1 MAIAKPI
8 GRYHTIANCVHD
20 GGRDALVPA
29 ARQKS
34 KEPAV
39 QRASEH
45 VKTFFDQYESNIGGS
60 DPAAIAAQYGES
72 FVFAGP
78 QGAQAVR
85 RDDFVKVLPK
95 RQGFFKSVG
104 LRSSRVV
111 ALEDASVDDRCVLVK
126 AQWRMQFGSAAEPVS
141 AVDVCAT
148 YLLQQQPDGL
158 RIVFQLDHDDLTK
171 RVQELGLA

>member
-1 MAIAKPI
+1 M
-8 GRYHTIANCVHD
+8 
-20 GGRDALVPA
+20 
-29 ARQKS
+29 
-34 KEPAV
+34 
-39 QRASEH
+39 QRGSER
-45 VKTFFDQYESNIGGS
+45 VKAFFDQYELNIGGA

-78 QGAQAVR
+78 QGTQGVR

-95 RQGFFKSVG
+95 RQAFFKSVG

-111 ALEDASVDDRCVLVK
+111 ALEEASFDDRCVLVK
-126 AQWRMQFGSAAEPVS
+126 AQWRLQFGAAAPVS
-141 AVDVCAT
+141 DLDLFAT

-171 RVQELGLA
+171 RVQELGLAESIS

>member
-1 MAIAKPI
+1 M
-8 GRYHTIANCVHD
+8 
-20 GGRDALVPA
+20 
-29 ARQKS
+29 
-34 KEPAV
+34 

-45 VKTFFDQYESNIGGS
+45 VKAFFDQYEANIGGA
-60 DPAAIAAQYGES
+60 DPGAIAAHYGES

-78 QGAQAVR
+78 QGAQAVK

-95 RQGFFKSVG
+95 RQGFFKSAG

-111 ALEDASVDDRCVLVK
+111 ALEEASFDDRCVLVK
-126 AQWRMQFGSAAEPVS
+126 AQWRMQFGSAAAPVS
-141 AVDVCAT
+141 ELDLWAT

-171 RVQELGLA
+171 RVQELGLV

>member
-1 MAIAKPI
+1 
-8 GRYHTIANCVHD
+8 
-20 GGRDALVPA
+20 
-29 ARQKS
+29 
-34 KEPAV
+34 V
-39 QRASEH
+39 QRASER
-45 VKTFFDQYESNIGGS
+45 VKAFFDQYESNIGES

-111 ALEDASVDDRCVLVK
+111 ALEEASFDDRCVLVK
-126 AQWRMQFGSAAEPVS
+126 AQWRMQFGSAAAPVS
-141 AVDVCAT
+141 DLDLFAT

-158 RIVFQLDHDDLTK
+158 RIVFQLDHDDLMK
-171 RVQELGLA
+171 RVQELGLV

>member
-1 MAIAKPI
+1 M
-8 GRYHTIANCVHD
+8 
-20 GGRDALVPA
+20 
-29 ARQKS
+29 
-34 KEPAV
+34 
-39 QRASEH
+39 QRASER
-45 VKTFFDQYESNIGGS
+45 VKAFFHQYESNIGES
-60 DPAAIAAQYGES
+60 DPAGIAAQYGES

-78 QGAQAVR
+78 HGAQVVR

-111 ALEDASVDDRCVLVK
+111 ALEEASFDDRCMLVK
-126 AQWRMQFGSAAEPVS
+126 AQWRMQFGSTAAPVS
-141 AVDVCAT
+141 DLDVFAT

-171 RVQELGLA
+171 RVQELGLV

>member
-1 MAIAKPI
+1 
-8 GRYHTIANCVHD
+8 
-20 GGRDALVPA
+20 
-29 ARQKS
+29 
-34 KEPAV
+34 V
-39 QRASEH
+39 QPASER
-45 VKTFFDQYESNIGGS
+45 VKAFFNQYESNIGES
-60 DPAAIAAQYGES
+60 DPAAIAEQYGES

-104 LRSSRVV
+104 LRSSSVV
-111 ALEDASVDDRCVLVK
+111 ALEEVSVDDRCVLVK
-126 AQWRMQFGSAAEPVS
+126 AQWRLQFESATAPVS
-141 AVDVCAT
+141 VLDLFAT

-171 RVQELGLA
+171 RVQELGLV

>member
-1 MAIAKPI
+1 
-8 GRYHTIANCVHD
+8 
-20 GGRDALVPA
+20 
-29 ARQKS
+29 
-34 KEPAV
+34 V
-39 QRASEH
+39 QRASER
-45 VKTFFDQYESNIGGS
+45 VKAFFDRYESNIGGS

-111 ALEDASVDDRCVLVK
+111 ALEETSFDDRCVLVK
-126 AQWRMQFGSAAEPVS
+126 AQWRMQFGSAAAPVS
-141 AVDVCAT
+141 DLDVFAT
-148 YLLQQQPDGL
+148 YLLQQQSDGL
-158 RIVFQLDHDDLTK
+158 RIVFQLDHDDLSK
-171 RVQELGLA
+171 RVQELGLV

>member
-1 MAIAKPI
+1 M
-8 GRYHTIANCVHD
+8 
-20 GGRDALVPA
+20 
-29 ARQKS
+29 
-34 KEPAV
+34 
-39 QRASEH
+39 QRASER
-45 VKTFFDQYESNIGGS
+45 VKAFFDQYESNIGGS
-60 DPAAIAAQYGES
+60 DPAAIATQYGES

-78 QGAQAVR
+78 QGAQAVK

-111 ALEDASVDDRCVLVK
+111 ALEEASFDDRCVLVK
-126 AQWRMQFGSAAEPVS
+126 AQWRMQFGSAPAPVS
-141 AVDVCAT
+141 ELDLCAT

-171 RVQELGLA
+171 RVQELGLV